1 MPGQGIISTLN
12 PVVGSFLRSLARS
25 GADIVTIGAAVTA
38 ADVAAAAAAAA
49 AVAVVKV
56 CAIDGSR
63 RKDSGGRGRARSVA
77 VVHSPGAQSPN
88 QASLLKSK
96 AR

>member
-1 MPGQGIISTLN
+1 M
-12 PVVGSFLRSLARS
+12 VGSFLRSLARS

-63 RKDSGGRGRARSVA
+63 RKDSGGRSVA